1 MKLSEQQRLI
11 ALANLVELGKR
22 VLTNVVGDDLSTS
35 IDGQSV
41 EDNAEVLITTKLR
54 EKVILKG

>member
-35 IDGQSV
+35 VDGQSV
-41 EDNAEVLITTKLR
+41 ADNAEVLITTKLR